1 MRDEEY
7 HRQIEEGQNLIEE
20 QIRAVAEN
28 HGISIEKIEWSEKKL
43 PSKGYG
49 YIVTIKTDTKQKQ
62 YSFTQEQ
69 LADLPSRIKDDDF
82 LSQTVNIII
91 KELKDP

>member
-7 HRQIEEGQNLIEE
+7 HRQIKEGQNLIEE
-20 QIRAVAEN
+20 QIRARAES
-28 HGISIEKIEWSEKKL
+28 HGISIEKIEWSKKKL
-43 PSKGYG
+43 SSNGYG
-49 YIVTIKTDTKQKQ
+49 YTVTIKTNTKQKQ

-69 LADLPSRIKDDDF
+69 LADLPSRIKVDDF
-82 LSQTVNIII
+82 LAQTVNIII

>member
-20 QIRAVAEN
+20 QIRARAEK

-43 PSKGYG
+43 SSNGYG
-49 YIVTIKTDTKQKQ
+49 YTVTIKTNTKQNQ

-69 LADLPSRIKDDDF
+69 LADLPSRIKVDDF
-82 LSQTVNIII
+82 LAQTVNIII